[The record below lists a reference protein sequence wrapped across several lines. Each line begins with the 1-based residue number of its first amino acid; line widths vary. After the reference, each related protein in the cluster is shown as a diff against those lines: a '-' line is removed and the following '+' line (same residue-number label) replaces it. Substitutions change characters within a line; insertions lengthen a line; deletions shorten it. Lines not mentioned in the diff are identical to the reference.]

1 MKKNKTGNKKKKN
14 DVSSSNNAV
23 TDYDGVFT
31 PASLMTLRAAIEV
44 LPTTRD
50 EIWTKVQSEISERYT
65 NYQLKYFGATETV
78 VSHGYELPLL
88 RRLCQK
94 LGIRI
99 KSRQF
104 DFSVSSPIEAGDIVD
119 LIPVV
124 KHGFPK
130 TPLPEIHQ
138 LLEVGRVKMGR
149 LRCREALDVLQ
160 EALMLL
166 YQTVGAL
173 HTDVASCCQM
183 ISTCLFR
190 EGDVDSAIVHQRRA
204 ITVYERLHG
213 FDSSYVVQGYD
224 HLATLYH
231 QKYEHDMGIVFGIK
245 SIYFQKIMC
254 GDCGSST
261 LTNQYIKLGSMYQEA
276 QHFQSAVNCYKEAIQ
291 LSSDNPLDSAHCYH
305 LLAVLSSVTRQHK
318 VALEYEQRGYKIL
331 KDLLGPDSPR
341 TKQAFAW
348 VKKFTQN
355 VVVTIKAIQDLQEE
369 RTREKAVEDLLKL
382 DKSKNKKKQ
391 DNNSGAKKKKQESN
405 GGKKKKK

>member
-1 MKKNKTGNKKKKN
+1 MK
-14 DVSSSNNAV
+14 
-23 TDYDGVFT
+23 
-31 PASLMTLRAAIEV
+31 I
-44 LPTTRD
+44 
-50 EIWTKVQSEISERYT
+50 QSEISERYT
-65 NYQLKYFGATETV
+65 NYRLKYFGASETAF
-78 VSHGYELPLL
+78 SQGYKLPLL
-88 RRLCQK
+88 RRLCKK

-99 KSRQF
+99 KSRKF
-104 DFSVSSPIEAGDIVD
+104 DFSNSTPIEAGDVID

-138 LLEVGRVKMGR
+138 LLEVGRVNMGR

-190 EGDVDSAIVHQRRA
+190 EGDIGSAIVHQRRA
-204 ITVYERLHG
+204 ITIYERLHG

-224 HLATLYH
+224 NLATLYH
-231 QKYEHDMGIVFGIK
+231 QKYEHDMGIIFCLK
-245 SIYFQKIMC
+245 SIYYQKIMC
-254 GDCGSST
+254 GNFGSST
-261 LTNQYIKLGSMYQEA
+261 LSNAYIKLGNMYQEA
-276 QHFQSAVNCYKEAIQ
+276 QHFKSAVHCYKEAIQ

-305 LLAVLSSVTRQHK
+305 LLAVISSVTRQHK
-318 VALEYEQRGYKIL
+318 VALEYEQRGYKML
-331 KDLLGPDSPR
+331 KEMLGSDSPR

-369 RTREKAVEDLLKL
+369 KKREKALKDLLKL
-382 DKSKNKKKQ
+382 DKAKNTKKH
-391 DNNSGAKKKKQESN
+391 DNKNS
-405 GGKKKKK
+405 KKKKK